1 MCGEGARAPPHA
13 MPANLAPSSDPRT
26 AGGFGL
32 SLLGLVGTMSATL
45 AVLLMW
51 TLLTAPTQVAV
62 AIAQGPS
69 ALAHTLVRVLFD
81 AVAQLLAW
89 L

>member
-1 MCGEGARAPPHA
+1 MHA
-13 MPANLAPSSDPRT
+13 QIGPSSDPRI

-32 SLLGLVGTMSATL
+32 SLIGVVGTLSLTL

-51 TLLTAPTQVAV
+51 TLLTAPAQVAV
-62 AIAQGPS
+62 AVAGGPS
-69 ALAHTLVRVLFD
+69 ELARTLVRVLFD
-81 AVAQLLAW
+81 AVARLLSW

>member
-1 MCGEGARAPPHA
+1 MHA
-13 MPANLAPSSDPRT
+13 NIASTDQRT

-32 SLLGLVGTMSATL
+32 SLLGFVGTLSATL

-51 TLLTAPTQVAV
+51 TLLTAPAEV
-62 AIAQGPS
+62 AIAVAQGPS
-69 ALAHTLVRVLFD
+69 QLARTLFQVLFD
-81 AVAQLLAW
+81 AVARLLSW